1 MRVHEP
7 AAEYIVDKK
16 GQKTGVLLSIKH
28 YERLM
33 EDLHD
38 LKAVANRKN
47 EKVISLDE
55 MKRRLKKHGRL

>member
-16 GQKTGVLLSIKH
+16 GQKKGVLLSIEH
-28 YERLM
+28 YERLL

-38 LKAVANRKN
+38 LSAVARRKN
-47 EKVISLDE
+47 EGSIPLEE